1 VLDRPLTI
9 GVLALQGDYDAHRQT
24 LTRLGVSTVL
34 VRKPEELD
42 GIDGLVIP
50 GGESSTF
57 LKFLEREGF
66 LNKLRDFVSTKPSFG
81 TCAGAILL
89 AREVQNP
96 PQESLGALDIA
107 IRRNAYG
114 RQVDSSIISGPTKL
128 GGDPLEMVFIRAPR
142 IEKTGKG
149 VEVIAERE
157 GHPVLVKQE
166 NILAATFHPEL
177 SNDSR
182 VHELFLEMVRK
193 SRNGTESR

>member
-1 VLDRPLTI
+1 
-9 GVLALQGDYDAHRQT
+9 
-24 LTRLGVSTVL
+24 
-34 VRKPEELD
+34 
-42 GIDGLVIP
+42 
-50 GGESSTF
+50 
-57 LKFLEREGF
+57 
-66 LNKLRDFVSTKPSFG
+66 
-81 TCAGAILL
+81 
-89 AREVQNP
+89 
-96 PQESLGALDIA
+96 
-107 IRRNAYG
+107 
-114 RQVDSSIISGPTKL
+114 VDSSIISGPTKL